1 MINHFLQTWH
11 IFLFTVALTK
21 RSQYYSQHPS
31 QKEFTT
37 FRKIFTPSKGLSTTT
52 TSEDTDREFDQS
64 LIVVKIKENF
74 WNMLKQ
80 LSSQKTHENE
90 KEKYVTNTKKN
101 KYFRVAW
108 VTNTYLN
115 QLLIL
120 LSMNIV
126 VD

>member
-1 MINHFLQTWH
+1 MNHFLQTWH
-11 IFLFTVALTK
+11 IFLFTVAFTK
-21 RSQYYSQHPS
+21 RSQYYSKRPS
-31 QKEFTT
+31 EEELTR
-37 FRKIFTPSKGLSTTT
+37 FRKIFTPTKRLSTTT
-52 TSEDTDREFDQS
+52 ISEDTDPEFDQS

-108 VTNTYLN
+108 VTNTHLN